1 MNEFEEN
8 VYKDIKNELVQS
20 VIDKKIDTYFTNR
33 NELAHYYNVGK
44 MIVDAQGGEEKAKYG
59 NKLIKKFSERLTKEI
74 GKGYSI
80 TTLKYMRQFYLFQKG
95 QQLADQ
101 SFLNISWSHI
111 QQLLSIENIDKIEYY
126 INQIHQNHWGRN
138 LLREKIKSKEY
149 QRLSDNTKNKLI
161 KKEELDIY
169 DGIKNPILINTF
181 DSNIDKENIEE
192 KVLKSFILK
201 DLDNFLKQLGEGFA
215 YIANEYKIMIGN
227 KPNYI
232 DLLLCNLKYNCYVVV
247 ELKVTESK
255 KDHLGQIQVY
265 MNYIDK
271 HLKNIN
277 QNKTIGIIVCKKDDK
292 YLILYSSDERI
303 KITTYELV

>member
-1 MNEFEEN
+1 MRKGFTNNEIDLNLSPANISKALEKYELKTIFKKFQEKLDFDLITYKKTLISNFNEFQRET
-8 VYKDIKNELVQS
+8 KNL
-20 VIDKKIDTYFTNR
+20 
-33 NELAHYYNVGK
+33 
-44 MIVDAQGGEEKAKYG
+44 
-59 NKLIKKFSERLTKEI
+59 SE
-74 GKGYSI
+74 
-80 TTLKYMRQFYLFQKG
+80 TLKEKLEKSSETYKALINEEH
-95 QQLADQ
+95 A
-101 SFLNISWSHI
+101 
-111 QQLLSIENIDKIEYY
+111 IEN
-126 INQIHQNHWGRN
+126 
-138 LLREKIKSKEY
+138 
-149 QRLSDNTKNKLI
+149 
-161 KKEELDIY
+161 
-169 DGIKNPILINTF
+169 
-181 DSNIDKENIEE
+181 KENIIQVFHAHCELMKNVYNEQYNVIREQRIPKFQADSDKILQSIDELSITYEE
-192 KVLKSFILK
+192 ALKSFILR
-201 DLDNFLKQLGEGFA
+201 DMNIFLKQLGDGFA
-215 YIANEYKIMIGN
+215 YMDNEYKIMIGN